1 MLGIDALEFPCEL
14 YQYFFRTDAVKIT
27 RISAMTISADWSLTR
42 TREPMLYSIFVLDGE
57 RYQCHVSTLAYPN
70 QMLCCPH

>member
-1 MLGIDALEFPCEL
+1 
-14 YQYFFRTDAVKIT
+14 
-27 RISAMTISADWSLTR
+27 MTISADWSLTR